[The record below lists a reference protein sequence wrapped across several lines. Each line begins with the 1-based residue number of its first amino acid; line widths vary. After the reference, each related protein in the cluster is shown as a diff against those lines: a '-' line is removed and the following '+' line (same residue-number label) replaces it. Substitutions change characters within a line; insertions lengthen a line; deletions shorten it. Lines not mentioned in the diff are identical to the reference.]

1 MSAPTSN
8 ATEAVLAELY
18 AQPDIP
24 PLEPGDKVY
33 SAELRERIKGLRE
46 HKYTIAGTCVHSV
59 AGFGEETSLALDE

>member
-1 MSAPTSN
+1 MSSPGSS

-18 AQPDIP
+18 ARPDIP

-46 HKYTIAGTCVHSV
+46 HRYTIAGTCGHPLSW
-59 AGFGEETSLALDE
+59 AWRLL